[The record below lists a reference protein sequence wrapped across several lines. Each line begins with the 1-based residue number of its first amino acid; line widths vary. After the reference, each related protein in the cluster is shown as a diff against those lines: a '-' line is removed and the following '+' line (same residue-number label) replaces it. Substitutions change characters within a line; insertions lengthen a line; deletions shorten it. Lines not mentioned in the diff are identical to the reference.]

1 MRLAALTLA
10 TALCTVSIP
19 TGGMAFGNHIGW
31 GGNHFGHRARAW
43 QQLPTEYAICS
54 PSRTA
59 SADEASKALSLL
71 SGTTM
76 RLVALTLTTAL
87 GLGTVSIPTVGMT
100 DGRGDQFGRRHFHH
114 HKTFIFPYAYDEN
127 EYPPDASGDY
137 QPPSA
142 NVVLPPS
149 SPSVC
154 HRSEE
159 TFTVPSEGG
168 GTRQITIINC
178 P

>member
-1 MRLAALTLA
+1 MRLATI
-10 TALCTVSIP
+10 TV
-19 TGGMAFGNHIGW
+19 A
-31 GGNHFGHRARAW
+31 
-43 QQLPTEYAICS
+43 
-54 PSRTA
+54 
-59 SADEASKALSLL
+59 
-71 SGTTM
+71 
-76 RLVALTLTTAL
+76 TAL
-87 GLGTVSIPTVGMT
+87 GLGTVSISTVGT
-100 DGRGDQFGRRHFHH
+100 ADWRGDQFGHRHFHNQ
-114 HKTFIFPYAYDEN
+114 KTLIFPYAYDDY

-168 GTRQITIINC
+168 GTRQIKIIKC
-178 P
+178 T